1 MNKLYVFAI
10 GGSGERVMN
19 SLVMLLAAGMEVE
32 PTIVPVFIDNDLQ
45 SYALRKSLELIKY
58 YNSNSDDKG
67 LFSVCQD
74 ARNDKRDVTFCRAK
88 IDDPIVLSKADEGE
102 AIGNLNNVIGAIK
115 SDNSVQNEINLEKDL
130 LFTSSD
136 LNMPLNVGFIGNPNV
151 GSVVMNC
158 TSLNNENFEEILN
171 GANSTDRIIVVG
183 SLFGGTGASGIPLI
197 VNKFLSKNEGANNKN
212 NDKPLIAGLSILP
225 YFTFTE
231 GDCCEKLNR
240 KDLRKYDVDAKSFD
254 SKTRAA
260 LIYYDQYMR
269 GLDYLYYVGDGANK
283 VTYPHKKGGSE
294 QQNPAHIVEL
304 LSALSIID
312 FSKGKRTEKVI
323 YKSPAWNVDI
333 MEQEDKSRK
342 IPEKLSKVL
351 NLSGILCA
359 ELKKS
364 LVKFQ
369 LMKAIFETEGMMNE
383 YIRQRR
389 PFVRNIGFTNEI
401 LSGVIREDNP
411 SGEKYWGLSHLFKE
425 WAQWT
430 NDLKC
435 EINQEQRAFFLYNDR
450 KNVDSAKI
458 NETITTLFYSS
469 RDGVEKDFGIA
480 KAESGFL
487 FGTKPQDPEIIEEL
501 IDACRKAGDKTE
513 TIHDE
518 MCISKMMSYMST
530 ALDNVISKTCI
541 N

>member
-32 PTIVPVFIDNDLQ
+32 PTIVPVFIDNDLK
-45 SYALRKSLELIKY
+45 SYALRKSIELIEF
-58 YNSNSDDKG
+58 YNSNTDDKKG
-67 LFSVCQD
+67 LFSVCED
-74 ARNDKRDVTFCRAK
+74 ARIDNRDVTFCRAK
-88 IDDPIVLSKADEGE
+88 IDKPIVLSKSEDGE
-102 AIGNLNNVIGAIK
+102 AIGNLNNVIGVIK
-115 SDNSVQNEINLEKDL
+115 SEIPVQNEINLEKDL

-151 GSVVMNC
+151 GSVVMSC
-158 TSLNNENFEEILN
+158 TSLNNKDFKGILKD
-171 GANSTDRIIVVG
+171 AKSTDGIIVVG

-197 VNKFLSKNEGANNKN
+197 VNKFLYKDEGANNK

-231 GDCCEKLNR
+231 GDCCEKL
-240 KDLRKYDVDAKSFD
+240 KGLDGYDVDAKSFD

-294 QQNPAHIVEL
+294 QQNPAHVVEL

-312 FSKGKRTEKVI
+312 FSKRKRTGNVI
-323 YKSPAWNVDI
+323 YKSPAWKVDI
-333 MEQEDKSRK
+333 EEYEDKSRNK
-342 IPEKLSKVL
+342 PEIYSKFL
-351 NLSGILCA
+351 YLSGILCA
-359 ELKKS
+359 ELRKS
-364 LVKFQ
+364 LIKFQ
-369 LMKAIFETEGMMNE
+369 LMKAIFETDGMMNE
-383 YIRQRR
+383 YIRERR

-518 MCISKMMSYMST
+518 MCISKMMSYLST